1 MQSLMTLLLDS
12 YVYLMTPLLNLVF
25 KNMQNMNLLLVLF
38 LCIFFCLYFIF
49 KTALSLFNFL
59 FYTDSVVKSPHKHS
73 SPIVCR
79 VGSCHF

>member
-38 LCIFFCLYFIF
+38 LCIFFVFI
-49 KTALSLFNFL
+49 LSLKL
-59 FYTDSVVKSPHKHS
+59 LSAS
-73 SPIVCR
+73 STSYSIRTLLSNLRINIAPLLCA
-79 VGSCHF
+79 G